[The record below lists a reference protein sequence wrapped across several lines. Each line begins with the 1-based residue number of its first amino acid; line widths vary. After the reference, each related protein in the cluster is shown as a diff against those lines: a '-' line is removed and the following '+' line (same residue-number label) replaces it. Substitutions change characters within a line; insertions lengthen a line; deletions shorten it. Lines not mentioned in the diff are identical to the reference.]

1 MQLKPVPFHRLQP
14 GMLILTKIADH
25 QDIQVYKKAVVA
37 GFTNKYGPTIAINQ
51 HGRPITDSSS
61 PTWEITENQLP

>member
-1 MQLKPVPFHRLQP
+1 
-14 GMLILTKIADH
+14 MLILAKIADH

-51 HGRPITDSSS
+51 HGRPITDSSC